1 MENNLIDSQSP
12 FEQENK
18 STKINS
24 FFPKYGLFAGLA
36 MTISFMFF
44 VITDLQY
51 EQWTGYITSLFGFA
65 VTLVGVKQFRK
76 EV

>member
-36 MTISFMFF
+36 MTISFMF
-44 VITDLQY
+44 LS
-51 EQWTGYITSLFGFA
+51 SLTYNMSNGLA
-65 VTLVGVKQFRK
+65 I
-76 EV
+76 